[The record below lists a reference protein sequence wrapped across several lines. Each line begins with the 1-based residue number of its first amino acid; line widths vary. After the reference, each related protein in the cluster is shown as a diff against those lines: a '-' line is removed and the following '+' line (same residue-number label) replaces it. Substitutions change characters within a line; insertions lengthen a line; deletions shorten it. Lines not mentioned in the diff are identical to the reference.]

1 MSASHM
7 TLTHQQQESHEIRPA
22 GHETLAQGAAHLSIA
37 GLGED
42 GHAAAAAVGHGAGR
56 RDADAVVAVIDTVT
70 TVDDGRKIDG
80 TMVILRDTTTG
91 MTTVGGATGGTMNGE
106 EAATMTTAVA
116 GTTSVKRPER
126 RS

>member
-1 MSASHM
+1 M
-7 TLTHQQQESHEIRPA
+7 
-22 GHETLAQGAAHLSIA
+22 TLAQGAAHLSIG

-42 GHAAAAAVGHGAGR
+42 GHAAAAVGHGAGR

-80 TMVILRDTTTG
+80 TMVMVTPRDTTG
-91 MTTVGGATGGTMNGE
+91 MTVGDATGGMLNGE
-106 EAATMTTAVA
+106 EAVTMTTAVA